1 MRLPRLTLIRRQ
13 RIETQIAKID
23 TEELP
28 AILSGPTIRKIEQG
42 IPVSYRSAALYCKA
56 LGVDPYTTI
65 MVEKRIAILDPPGE
79 ETPA

>member
-1 MRLPRLTLIRRQ
+1 MKLLRLTLNRRK
-13 RIETQIAKID
+13 RIESQVAKID

-28 AILSGPTIRKIEQG
+28 AILSRATIKKIEEG

-56 LGVDPYTTI
+56 LGFDPYTTI
-65 MVEKRIAILDPPGE
+65 FIEKRIPILDPPGE